1 MDSTEVASRPDGN
14 VPPAEPRLSH
24 GVRKLTI
31 TPVAAFPH
39 QSRPGYYGITFSGEL
54 KERLRVLVTAMIP
67 GGESYPPAGE
77 AQVVE
82 FLEARSSGED
92 RDWLTDVAGRFDGKT
107 VASATDALTQLEA
120 DEPDLFA
127 PLLQFVY
134 HGYYSSHRVL
144 AAMTDRGYAY
154 HGAPQPLGYVTD
166 PNLLAPPSGKGS
178 YIPTSEVTRVQ
189 L

>member
-1 MDSTEVASRPDGN
+1 MEGTEVPSRPDAT
-14 VPPAEPRLSH
+14 VSPAEPHQSH
-24 GVRKLTI
+24 GAHKLAI
-31 TPVAAFPH
+31 SPVAAFPH
-39 QSRPGYYGITFSGEL
+39 QSRPGYYGITFSDEL

-67 GGESYPPAGE
+67 GGEGYPPAGE

-82 FLEARSSGED
+82 FLEARSSSED
-92 RDWLTDVAGRFDGKT
+92 REWLTDVASRFDGNT
-107 VASATDALTQLEA
+107 TNSATDALTKLEA
-120 DEPDLFA
+120 DEPTLFA

-134 HGYYSSHRVL
+134 HGYYSSPRVL

-166 PNLLAPPSGKGS
+166 PDLLPPPAGRGS

-189 L
+189 R